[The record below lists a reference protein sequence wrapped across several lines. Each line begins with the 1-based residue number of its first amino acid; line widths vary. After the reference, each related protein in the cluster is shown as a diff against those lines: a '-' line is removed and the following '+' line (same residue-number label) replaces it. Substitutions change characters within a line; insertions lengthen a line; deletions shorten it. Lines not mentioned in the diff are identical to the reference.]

1 MNIRK
6 HPPVNTEEIWAA
18 VSKAKDRKDNPPAYG
33 NILSVATSDWLD
45 IMEGSLKIA
54 RTGIFS
60 KQALS
65 TQATD
70 DKDIA
75 MVVQHMLNSHY
86 IQVLNMHIE
95 QKIFPASYR
104 AFYGIPVSSAVVPEQ
119 TTVTAVATLSQKII
133 DGEALMIAAGGHAI
147 SFPLVTTIHT
157 NLVTLLL
164 QNKKHLDATDAI
176 NLARENIKVLNIEAA
191 LLSKKVWDEVETYYD
206 GGTIES
212 RRKNSRMWG
221 VIYLSTGVPVLV
233 TGHIEEIVAGKSQP
247 IVGVNVLVVETEQ
260 TSVSGLEGVIAQKVL
275 ATGTVTIRFSF
286 PDFKDR
292 DYILEIDKSDNIDL
306 GVVTMVRGVN

>member
-6 HPPVNTEEIWAA
+6 HPPVNTEELWAA

-33 NILSVATSDWLD
+33 NILSEATSEWLD
-45 IMEGSLKIA
+45 NMEGSLKIA
-54 RTGIFS
+54 RSGIFS

-65 TQATD
+65 TQATE

-75 MVVQHMLNSHY
+75 MAVQHMLNSHY
-86 IQVLNMHIE
+86 IQVLNMQIE
-95 QKIFPASYR
+95 EKIFPASYR
-104 AFYGIPVSSAVVPEQ
+104 AFYGIPVSSAVVPDQ
-119 TTVTAVATLSQKII
+119 NTVTAVAMLSQKII
-133 DGEALMIAAGGHAI
+133 DGEVLMIAAGGHAI
-147 SFPLVTTIHT
+147 PFPLVTTIHT
-157 NLVTLLL
+157 NLTTLLSK
-164 QNKKHLDATDAI
+164 NKKHLDATDAI

-221 VIYLSTGVPVLV
+221 VIYLSSGVPILIS
-233 TGHIEEIVAGKSQP
+233 GHIMEIIAGAPVP
-247 IVGVNVLVVETEQ
+247 IVGVNILVVETEE
-260 TSVSGLEGVIAQKVL
+260 TSISGAEGVIAQKVL

-286 PDFKDR
+286 PDFKDK
-292 DYILEIDKSDNIDL
+292 DIILEIEKSDNIDL
-306 GVVTMVRGVN
+306 GVVTMVRN